1 MSSPW
6 SRIDYVELHC
16 HSAFSLLDGASTP
29 EELVT
34 RAGDLGME
42 ALALTDHDALYGA
55 VRFVSAAR
63 ARGIRPILGAE
74 VTLEDGAHVTLL
86 VEDARGW
93 RNLCALISAGRMRAP
108 KGQATL
114 LWDELET
121 HHDGLIC
128 LSGCRRGPVT
138 SALLRWDRAGAFRA
152 ARRLRALFGPEHC
165 WIELQHHLRKDDS
178 ALCESLVSLAQHV
191 GLGVVATNNVHYAR
205 RNAQPLQ
212 DVLTAIRTRTPLHQL
227 GAARRPNSEA
237 YLKTG
242 GRLYPLFRNY
252 PEALT
257 NTLRITERC
266 QFTLDY
272 GLQELPSF
280 PTPPGLDAADYLHDL
295 CRQAMPWRYGAPSER
310 VCRQLQYEIAIV
322 ARAGLANYFLIV
334 WDIVRYARTHGI
346 RCQGRGSAAN
356 SLIAYLLAISPID
369 PLEHDLVFER
379 FLSDERPALPD
390 IDLDVAAD
398 RREEVIQYVYRRYG
412 RDHAAMACTQI
423 TFRAR
428 SALREVAHALDL
440 PPTLLGH
447 AQQVLDRTA
456 DAGGTAA
463 LAASL
468 CQQLD
473 GLPRHLGQ
481 HSGGMVITGAPLAE
495 RVPIEPAAMAGR
507 VVVQWDKNALEDA
520 GLVKV
525 DILGLR
531 MLAAISE
538 AVELIGQT
546 NGRAPDLDRLRFDD
560 PAVYAMIA
568 RADTIGVFQVE
579 SRAQAQ
585 VLPRLKPRCMA
596 DLIVAISLIRPGP
609 LQGDMVHPYLRRRQ
623 GLEPVRYAHPLL
635 QPALEET
642 LGVILFQEQVLKI
655 ARDLAGLTAGQG
667 EQLRRALGA
676 KTGAADAERLREA
689 FLEGAAKQR
698 VPPGVAEAVFEQLR
712 AFGGY
717 AFPKSHAA
725 AFAVIV
731 YQSAWLKR
739 YYPAA
744 FFCALLNHQPMGFW
758 PPSVLIGDAKRHGVT
773 ILGPDVNASAE
784 RCTLEHG
791 AIRLGLAYVRGLGT
805 SVIARI
811 VTTRPYANL
820 ADLCRRTRLP
830 RTLVEQVIA
839 SGALDGWGVARR
851 QLLWEL
857 GMLRY
862 AADELE
868 LPIPHADPQLPAE
881 TRAEAFAGEIATL
894 GLSASEHV
902 MALYRA
908 WLDAEGILSSATLEG
923 ADDGQR
929 VRVAGLCVVH
939 QAPPTAKGFHFLTLE
954 DEWGMANIIVSP
966 GLVVRDGAHLHD
978 GRVLLVEGVAQRE
991 MDVINVIA
999 QRVAPL
1005 GVG

>member
-55 VRFVSAAR
+55 VRFVMAAR
-63 ARGIRPILGAE
+63 ARGVRPILGAE
-74 VTLEDGAHVTLL
+74 VTLEDGAHLTLL

-108 KGQATL
+108 KGQAAL
-114 LWDELET
+114 PWAELET
-121 HHDGLIC
+121 HSEGLIC
-128 LSGCRRGPVT
+128 LSGCRRGPVA

-152 ARRLRALFGPEHC
+152 AKRLRAIFGPEHA

-191 GLGVVATNNVHYAR
+191 GLGYVATNNVHYAR
-205 RNAQPLQ
+205 RDGQPLQ
-212 DVLTAIRTRTPLHQL
+212 DVLTAIRARTPLELL

-252 PEALT
+252 PHALA
-257 NTLRITERC
+257 NTLQIAERC
-266 QFTLDY
+266 QFTIDY

-280 PTPPGLDAADYLHDL
+280 PTPAGLDAAGYLHEL
-295 CRQAMPWRYGAPSER
+295 CRQALPWRYGAPSER
-310 VCRQLQYEIAIV
+310 VCQQLQYEIAIV

-379 FLSDERPALPD
+379 FLSSERPALPD
-390 IDLDVAAD
+390 IDLDFAAD
-398 RREEVIQYVYRRYG
+398 RREEVIQYVYARYG
-412 RDHAAMACTQI
+412 RDHAAMACTHI

-428 SALREVAHALDL
+428 STLREVAHALDL
-440 PPTLLGH
+440 PPALLGQ
-447 AQQVLDRTA
+447 AQQALDRTT

-463 LAASL
+463 LAAAL

-495 RVPIEPAAMAGR
+495 RVPIEPAAMPGR

-538 AVELIGQT
+538 AVELAKQT
-546 NGRAPDLDRLRFDD
+546 SGHAPDLDRLRFDD
-560 PAVYAMIA
+560 PEVYAMIA

-585 VLPRLKPRCMA
+585 VLPRLKPRYMA

-642 LGVILFQEQVLKI
+642 LGVILFQEQVLKV

-667 EQLRRALGA
+667 EQLRRALGS
-676 KTGAADAERLREA
+676 TQSVEPLRTA

-698 VPPGVAEAVFEQLR
+698 VPPGVATAVFEQLR

-739 YYPAA
+739 YHPAA

-758 PPSVLIGDAKRHGVT
+758 PPSVLIGDAKRHGV
-773 ILGPDVNASAE
+773 IVLGPDIDASAE
-784 RCTLEHG
+784 RCTLKNG
-791 AIRLGLAYVRGLGT
+791 AIRLGLAYVRGLGE
-805 SVIARI
+805 SAIARI
-811 VTTRPYANL
+811 VAARPFAGL
-820 ADLCRRTRLP
+820 DDLCRRTRLP

-857 GMLRY
+857 GTLRY
-862 AADELE
+862 AADELD
-868 LPIPHADPQLPAE
+868 LPIPHADPQLPPE
-881 TRAEAFAGEIATL
+881 THTETFAGEIATL

-902 MALYRA
+902 MAFSRA
-908 WLDAEGILSSATLEG
+908 WLDAEGVLSSATLEG

-939 QAPPTAKGFHFLTLE
+939 QAPSTAKGFHFLTLE
-954 DEWGMANIIVSP
+954 DEWGMANVIVSP
-966 GLVVRDGAHLHD
+966 GLVVRDGAHLHG
-978 GRVLLVEGVAQRE
+978 GRVLLVEGVAQRDG
-991 MDVINVIA
+991 DVINVIA
-999 QRVAPL
+999 QRVGPL